1 MIDSLNFFFRIY
13 ESSQLVSLSE
23 NNFSSERNSTTNLD
37 SEKFNKSEINSTY
50 QSNSRPINSAP
61 LKSLSEKRELW
72 LRNVNGILTRNL
84 NINSIRH
91 KVDQLKDTVLK
102 YINVFILTETKFDE
116 TFLISQFLMDGLSK
130 SCRFDSNKNE
140 RGIMV

>member
-1 MIDSLNFFFRIY
+1 MTDSLNFVFRIY

-37 SEKFNKSEINSTY
+37 SKKFNKSEINSTY
-50 QSNSRPINSAP
+50 QSNSRSINSAP

-72 LRNVNGILTRNL
+72 LRNVNGVLTRNL

-102 YINVFILTETKFDE
+102 CINVFILTETKFDE
-116 TFLISQFLMDGLSK
+116 TFLMSQFLKDSFSK
-130 SCRFDSNKNE
+130 PNRFDSNKNGGE
-140 RGIMV
+140 V

>member
-1 MIDSLNFFFRIY
+1 MIDSLNYVFRIY

-37 SEKFNKSEINSTY
+37 SEKLNKSEINSTY

-61 LKSLSEKRELW
+61 LKSLSEKHELW
-72 LRNVNGILTRNL
+72 LRNVNGVLTRNL

-116 TFLISQFLMDGLSK
+116 TFLISQFLMDDLSK
-130 SCRFDSNKNE
+130 SSRFDSNKNE
-140 RGIMV
+140 RGVMV

>member
-1 MIDSLNFFFRIY
+1 MIDSLNYVFRIY

-37 SEKFNKSEINSTY
+37 SEKLNKSEINSTY

-72 LRNVNGILTRNL
+72 LRNVNGVLTRNL

-91 KVDQLKDTVLK
+91 KVDQLKDTVSK

-130 SCRFDSNKNE
+130 SSRFDSNKNE
-140 RGIMV
+140 RGVMV